1 MSSYT
6 DKELDKMTIDL
17 YNGLVWVFDKY
28 PKEKY
33 GNIRISNLKGK
44 IELKNV
50 LIMSQLNNSFPLV
63 IHLFLGQNYTVL
75 NCFVTIDL
83 HCLKSECM
91 SPPA

>member
-1 MSSYT
+1 MQCDPSVQFHSFACGNPVASVLFVE
-6 DKELDKMTIDL
+6 DTIFPPL
-17 YNGLVWVFDKY
+17 NGLGTIVKNQLAIDVWVYFWTF
-28 PKEKY
+28 
-33 GNIRISNLKGK
+33 
-44 IELKNV
+44 
-50 LIMSQLNNSFPLV
+50 NSFPLV